1 MTRTPLA
8 FIVAVAVAT
17 AGCSQSPV
25 SPSAAGQGSLSSLAA
40 KPGSQP
46 AGSDHAL
53 TFGGQISGLGTVS
66 GWITGS
72 AVDGNLLAHATSGS
86 LALTIAGTSNS
97 GPAQDAECSDG
108 ESILYTSGL
117 IGGQISGSFS
127 VDVDQ
132 DGSKSNTDPTMD
144 WSLSGVEVSDG
155 RTWRVQGISTFNYP
169 PQVTGDSTGMGVT
182 VNDIKVLFSRLATS
196 GRKNSTDLSI
206 GCRVNLEMT
215 MAPQ

>member
-46 AGSDHAL
+46 AGSDHDL

-72 AVDGNLLAHATSGS
+72 AVDGNLLAHATSSS
-86 LALTIAGTSNS
+86 LTLRIAGTSDS
-97 GPAQDAECSDG
+97 GPAQDAECSD
-108 ESILYTSGL
+108 EQSILYTSGL

-144 WSLSGVEVSDG
+144 WSLSGVEIDG

-169 PQVTGDSTGMGVT
+169 PYDISGNSSGMS
-182 VNDIKVLFSRLATS
+182 VNVDNMKVLFSRLATS

-206 GCRVNLEMT
+206 GCRVNLQMT

>member
-72 AVDGNLLAHATSGS
+72 AVDGNLLAHATSSS
-86 LALTIAGTSNS
+86 LTLTIAGTSNS

-144 WSLSGVEVSDG
+144 WSLSGVEDIDG